1 MRARPPTS
9 DDARAATSLY
19 PPSLAKQLATTA
31 TARIRTPPAG
41 LRFAPVPSMIPTWH
55 FGRPEIPTYSILL
68 CAGALAVPVAAQL
81 LFAQSA
87 GEHELLLWLLAV
99 VPAFL
104 LAYYRGW
111 QGAAT
116 ALAGGMAAL
125 SLTQAFLVTT
135 GHTVEDRL
143 LLLGVI
149 AFFILLS
156 LTGGW
161 VMDGLHNARASAE
174 RLALTD
180 DLTSLPNRRHAHLR
194 LERMFGDASERG
206 LSVLFFDL
214 DRFKEYNDRYGHPGG
229 DQVLKEFAELLVR
242 ETPEGGFSCRYGGEE
257 FLTMVE
263 GDGLESAVQFA
274 RSVRN
279 GLSRQEGLREAL
291 TVSVGIA
298 SYDPSMTTRGELLA
312 AADAALY
319 AAKASGRNAIRVH
332 QVDGAPA
339 EPLSV
344 AGI

>member
-1 MRARPPTS
+1 M
-9 DDARAATSLY
+9 
-19 PPSLAKQLATTA
+19 
-31 TARIRTPPAG
+31 TP
-41 LRFAPVPSMIPTWH
+41 RWH
-55 FGRPEIPTYSILL
+55 FGRPEIPAYSIAL
-68 CAGALAVPVAAQL
+68 CAAALAVPVSAQV
-81 LFAQSA
+81 LFVESA

-111 QGAAT
+111 RGAAT
-116 ALAGGMAAL
+116 ALAAGMAVL
-125 SLTQAFLVTT
+125 SLTQAFLVTI
-135 GHTVEDRL
+135 GHAIEDRL
-143 LLLGVI
+143 LLLGIV

-161 VMDGLHNARASAE
+161 LMDLLHNARSSAE

-180 DLTSLPNRRHAHLR
+180 DLTGLSNRRHAHMR
-194 LERMFGDASERG
+194 LERMFTEAQDGR

-229 DQVLKEFAELLVR
+229 DRVLAGFADMLQRL
-242 ETPEGGFSCRYGGEE
+242 TPPRGFSCRYGGEE
-257 FLTMVE
+257 FLTIID
-263 GDGLESAVQFA
+263 GDGLETAVQFA

-279 GLSRQEGLREAL
+279 GLARQEDLREAL

-298 SYDPSMTTRGELLA
+298 TYDPSMKSRGELLA

-319 AAKASGRNAIRVH
+319 AAKAAGRNTIRVH
-332 QVDGAPA
+332 QVDGAPT

>member
-1 MRARPPTS
+1 M
-9 DDARAATSLY
+9 
-19 PPSLAKQLATTA
+19 
-31 TARIRTPPAG
+31 TPK
-41 LRFAPVPSMIPTWH
+41 WH
-55 FGRPEIPTYSILL
+55 FGRPEIPAYSVVL
-68 CAGALAVPVAAQL
+68 CAAALAVPVSAQL
-81 LFAQSA
+81 LFVESA

-111 QGAAT
+111 KGAAT
-116 ALAGGMAAL
+116 ALAAGMAVL
-125 SLTQAFLVTT
+125 SLTQAFLVTI
-135 GHTVEDRL
+135 GHAIEDRL
-143 LLLGVI
+143 LFLGIV
-149 AFFILLS
+149 AFFIILS

-161 VMDGLHNARASAE
+161 LMDLLHNARSSAE

-180 DLTSLPNRRHAHLR
+180 DLTGLPNRRHAHMR
-194 LERMFGDASERG
+194 LERMFGEAGDRG

-229 DQVLKEFAELLVR
+229 DRVLADFAALLNR
-242 ETPEGGFSCRYGGEE
+242 LTPAGGFSCRYGGEE
-257 FLTMVE
+257 FLTIID
-263 GDGLESAVQFA
+263 GNGLETAVQFA

-279 GLSRQEGLREAL
+279 GLARQEELREAL

-298 SYDPSMTTRGELLA
+298 TYDPSMNSRGELLA

-319 AAKASGRNAIRVH
+319 AAKAAGRNAIRVH
-332 QVDGAPA
+332 QVNGAPT